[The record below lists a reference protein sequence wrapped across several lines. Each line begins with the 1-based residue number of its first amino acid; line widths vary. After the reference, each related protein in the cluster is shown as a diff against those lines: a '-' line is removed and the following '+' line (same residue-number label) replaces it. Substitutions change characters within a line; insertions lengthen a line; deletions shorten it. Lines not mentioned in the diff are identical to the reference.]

1 MEKKDFL
8 FLIDLAPYFFS
19 IQVYQIS
26 GNQLKNWHHNFI
38 PIFDSNAYYIKVA
51 IWHEFFVLP

>member
-1 MEKKDFL
+1 MSEDLDKMEKKDFL

-26 GNQLKNWHHNFI
+26 GNQLKNWHRNFI
-38 PIFDSNAYYIKVA
+38 PIFDSNAY
-51 IWHEFFVLP
+51 

>member
-26 GNQLKNWHHNFI
+26 GNQLKNGHRNFI
-38 PIFDSNAYYIKVA
+38 PIFDSNAY
-51 IWHEFFVLP
+51 

>member
-19 IQVYQIS
+19 IQGYQIS
-26 GNQLKNWHHNFI
+26 GNQLKN
-38 PIFDSNAYYIKVA
+38 
-51 IWHEFFVLP
+51 